1 MLIENRLDQINE
13 AFIKYLASLHLSP
26 KSFKNYKSDLNHFI
40 AWALLKIR
48 SYGSYIE
55 SLTEATPF
63 LSSQLARDYKSY
75 MHINSFPIKTINRR
89 LSTLRHLSRFLLSSQ
104 VIDSDFMAQIEN
116 ISEAK
121 PKRTSL
127 TPIIREFQG
136 YLEAEK
142 TSANTIKNYVSDI
155 RQFLTWLEANQQP
168 PISSH

>member
-1 MLIENRLDQINE
+1 MIENGLDHISE
-13 AFIKYLASLHLSP
+13 AFIKYLASLRLSP

-63 LSSQLARDYKSY
+63 LSTQLAKEYKNY
-75 MHINSFPIKTINRR
+75 MQLNSFPIKTINRR

-104 VIDSDFMAQIEN
+104 AIDSDFMAQVEN
-116 ISEAK
+116 ISIAK
-121 PKRTSL
+121 TKRTNL
-127 TPIIREFQG
+127 TPIIKEFQG

-142 TSANTIKNYVSDI
+142 TSANTVKNYVSDI
-155 RQFLTWLEANQQP
+155 RQFLTWLEANHQP
-168 PISSH
+168 PITNH